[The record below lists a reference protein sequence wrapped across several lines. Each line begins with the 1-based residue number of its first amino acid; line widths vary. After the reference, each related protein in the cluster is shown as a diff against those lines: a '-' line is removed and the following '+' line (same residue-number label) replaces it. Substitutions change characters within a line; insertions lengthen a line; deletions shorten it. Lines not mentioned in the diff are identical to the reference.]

1 MDLVF
6 HRIGQR
12 EYATIVTRC
21 DGVRFL
27 VGGVGL
33 KFAIPHD
40 LAHLAIE
47 SALCLDRGFW
57 GTIAAGGVFG
67 SMTYLSGRRKPH
79 ATARSYDILKA
90 NRGHVVEAEGL
101 VAMFNSAFETGEGPT
116 SLGLLKQLRDFAWTP
131 PRSEPRVFDN
141 SVICAAWRS
150 WRQMQELWV
159 QLPIGDQLQ
168 FVWSA
173 EQRKGDRPRR
183 WHGEPRPFAMFVAV

>member
-12 EYATIVTRC
+12 EYATVVTRC

-47 SALCLDRGFW
+47 SALCLDRGFV
-57 GTIAAGGVFG
+57 GTVAAGGVFG

-79 ATARSYDILKA
+79 AAARSHDILKA
-90 NRGHVVEAEGL
+90 NRGHIVEAEGL
-101 VAMFNSAFETGEGPT
+101 VAMFNSAFEAGEGPT
-116 SLGLLKQLRDFAWTP
+116 SLGLLKQVHDFAWTP
-131 PRSEPRVFDN
+131 PRSAPRVFDT
-141 SVICAAWRS
+141 SVIRAVWNS
-150 WRQMQELWV
+150 WRQMQDLWV
-159 QLPIGDQLQ
+159 RLTIGDQLR
-168 FVWSA
+168 FAWSA
-173 EQRKGDRPRR
+173 GQRKRDRPRS
-183 WHGEPRPFAMFVAV
+183 WHGEPRPLAMHVAV